1 MNNKVYCTSFTI
13 NTYIMQTKYV
23 GHRGASHLAPENTL
37 ASQKLAW
44 QLGAAG
50 SECDILMT
58 KDQQVIMFHD
68 HNGKRLLHQDFN
80 INEVNYEQ
88 IKNLVIHPIKDSN
101 LAQYQGQTIRLLAD
115 VLDILPADKLFVIE
129 IKTGSEI
136 VFPLK
141 KVIDQHW
148 KQGKIAFI
156 AFDLETILAM
166 KKHYPT
172 VPCHFLA
179 DSRSSLRKNFKAVIE
194 SDLDGINLY
203 YKIIDKK
210 LVDKYK
216 AHNKSVW
223 CWTVNTVRSALK
235 MEACGVE
242 LITTDRPQWLLEKV
256 ALKKKEKK

>member
-1 MNNKVYCTSFTI
+1 
-13 NTYIMQTKYV
+13 MQTIYV
-23 GHRGASHLAPENTL
+23 GHRGASYLAPENTL

-44 QLGAAG
+44 QLGAVG

-68 HNGKRLLHQDFN
+68 HNGKRLLHQD
-80 INEVNYEQ
+80 ITIKEVNYTA
-88 IKNLVIHPIKDSN
+88 IKDLTIYPVKDSN
-101 LAQYQGQTIRLLAD
+101 LPEYQGQKISLLSEI
-115 VLDILPADKLFVIE
+115 LDILPADKLFVIE

-136 VFPLK
+136 VLPLK
-141 KVIDQHW
+141 KVVDKHW

-166 KKHYPT
+166 KEHYPD

-179 DSRSSLRKNFKAVIE
+179 DSRASLRKNFKTVIE
-194 SDLDGINLY
+194 SNLDGINLD

-210 LVDKYK
+210 LVEKYN

-242 LITTDRPQWLLEKV
+242 LITTDRPKWLVEKV
-256 ALKKKEKK
+256 ALKKQERN